1 MAPAAAHG
9 GSSWNLVAHAAFGT
23 VGSVVTS
30 ASLLTAQLGVVSSYL
45 DLVGNTLMATLGL
58 SVLSSRLLLWVVL
71 SAACMLRPMRS
82 VAWLSTAGLLVYLY
96 IIFLVGYFG
105 ASAPP
110 RQAPLVYADA
120 SQVRTQGL
128 KPWTD

>member
-1 MAPAAAHG
+1 
-9 GSSWNLVAHAAFGT
+9 
-23 VGSVVTS
+23 
-30 ASLLTAQLGVVSSYL
+30 
-45 DLVGNTLMATLGL
+45 
-58 SVLSSRLLLWVVL
+58 
-71 SAACMLRPMRS
+71 MLRPMRS

-120 SQVRTQGL
+120 SQFGAWFGPSLFAFEGMGTVRVATKASNPQVV
-128 KPWTD
+128 T